1 VKKKN
6 QSDDN
11 KKTDNEIKDGEV
23 PGSFENQNL
32 GHNAKKEGFRGQHTK
47 R

>member
-1 VKKKN
+1 MKKKD
-6 QSDDN
+6 QSEN
-11 KKTDNEIKDGEV
+11 KKKDDEIKDGDV
-23 PGSFENQNL
+23 PRSFENQNL

>member
-1 VKKKN
+1 MKKKD
-6 QSDDN
+6 QSDN
-11 KKTDNEIKDGEV
+11 KKKDDEIKDGEV
-23 PGSFENQNL
+23 PGSFEKQNL